1 MSTELVQT
9 IAEVHHRLAPFRSSH
24 QVIGLVPTMGALHA
38 GHQSLIQQARK
49 EADCLVV
56 SIFVNPLQ
64 FGPKEDY
71 TRYPRTPEADLDFC
85 RLLDVDL
92 IFAPEV
98 EEMYP
103 TPSLT
108 SVEVARITDP
118 LCGPFRPGHFSG
130 VATVVA
136 KLFHIIQPQR
146 AYFGEKD
153 AQQLSVIERMVS
165 DLNLAVTVVA
175 VPTVR
180 ESDGLAVS
188 SRNQYLSP
196 EERRSAPILYRALQ
210 AARQAIAEGVLDC
223 GEARKRALAV
233 LEQDQRVKVE
243 YLEIVDPEEMQPV
256 ERITGP
262 VRVAGA
268 IRIGTIRL
276 IDNLLT
282 AP

>member
-1 MSTELVQT
+1 MSTQLVQT
-9 IAEVHHRLAPFRSSH
+9 IAEIRKRLEPFRSS
-24 QVIGLVPTMGALHA
+24 QIIGLVPTMGALHA
-38 GHQSLIQQARK
+38 GHESLIQQARK

-64 FGPKEDY
+64 FGPNEDY
-71 TRYPRTPEADLDFC
+71 THYPRMPEADLDFC
-85 RLLDVDL
+85 RKLEVDL
-92 IFAPEV
+92 IFEPEV

-108 SVEVARITDP
+108 SVEVTRITDH
-118 LCGPFRPGHFSG
+118 LCGRFRPGHFSG

-136 KLFHIIQPQR
+136 KLFQIIQPQR

-153 AQQLSVIERMVS
+153 AQQLRVIERMVS
-165 DLNLAVTVVA
+165 DLNLGVTVVA

-180 ESDGLAVS
+180 EADGLAVS

-196 EERRSAPILYRALQ
+196 QERRVAPNLYRALQ
-210 AARQAIAEGVLDC
+210 AARQAIAEGVLDS
-223 GEARKRALAV
+223 GEARKRGLTV
-233 LEQDQRVKVE
+233 LEQDQSVKVE

-268 IRIGTIRL
+268 IRIGAIRL

>member
-9 IAEVHHRLAPFRSSH
+9 IAEIRHRLESIRSSH
-24 QVIGLVPTMGALHA
+24 QIIGLVPTMGALHA
-38 GHQSLIQQARK
+38 GHESLIQQARK
-49 EADCLVV
+49 ETDCLVV

-71 TRYPRTPEADLDFC
+71 TRYPRRPKADLDFC
-85 RLLDVDL
+85 RILDVDL

-108 SVEVARITDP
+108 SVDVARITDP

-130 VATVVA
+130 VATVVS

-165 DLNLAVTVVA
+165 DLNLAVAVVA

-210 AARQAIAEGVLDC
+210 AAQQAIAEGVQI
-223 GEARKRALAV
+223 GRASCRG
-233 LEQDQRVKVE
+233 RV
-243 YLEIVDPEEMQPV
+243 
-256 ERITGP
+256 
-262 VRVAGA
+262 
-268 IRIGTIRL
+268 
-276 IDNLLT
+276 
-282 AP
+282 

>member
-9 IAEVHHRLAPFRSSH
+9 IAEVRHRLDAIRNSH

-38 GHQSLIQQARK
+38 GHQSLIQQAR
-49 EADCLVV
+49 EEVECLVV

-71 TRYPRTPEADLDFC
+71 TRYPRTPDTDLDFC
-85 RLLDVDL
+85 RQLEVDL

-108 SVEVARITDP
+108 SVEVSRITDP
-118 LCGPFRPGHFSG
+118 LCGPFRPGHFRG

-165 DLNLAVTVVA
+165 DLNFAVTVVA

-210 AARQAIAEGVLDC
+210 AAQQAIAEGVLDYE
-223 GEARKRALAV
+223 EARKRGLAV
-233 LEQDQRVKVE
+233 LEQDQSVEVE
-243 YLEIVDPEEMQPV
+243 YLEIVDPEEMQPL

-268 IRIGTIRL
+268 IRIGAIRL

>member
-1 MSTELVQT
+1 MSTGLVQT
-9 IAEVHHRLAPFRSSH
+9 IAEIRQRLEPFRSS
-24 QVIGLVPTMGALHA
+24 QIIGLVPTMGALHE
-38 GHQSLIQQARK
+38 GHGSLIQQARK
-49 EADCLVV
+49 ETDCLVV

-64 FGPKEDY
+64 FGPREDY
-71 TRYPRTPEADLDFC
+71 TGYPRTPEADLDFC
-85 RLLDVDL
+85 RRLNVDL
-92 IFAPEV
+92 IFEPEV
-98 EEMYP
+98 EDMYP

-108 SVEVARITDP
+108 SVEVTRIADH

-136 KLFHIIQPQR
+136 KLFQIIQPQR

-153 AQQLSVIERMVS
+153 AQQLRVIERMVS
-165 DLNLAVTVVA
+165 DLDLGVTVVA

-188 SRNQYLSP
+188 SRNQYLSQD
-196 EERRSAPILYRALQ
+196 ERLLAPILYRALQ
-210 AARQAIAEGVLDC
+210 TAQQAIADGVLDS
-223 GEARKRALAV
+223 GEVQKRALAV
-233 LEQDQRVKVE
+233 LEQDQSVTVE

-256 ERITGP
+256 ERISGQ

-268 IRIGTIRL
+268 IRIGATRL

>member
-1 MSTELVQT
+1 MSTELIQT
-9 IAEVHHRLAPFRSSH
+9 IAEVRHRLEPFRSSY

-38 GHQSLIQQARK
+38 GHESLIQQARK

-71 TRYPRTPEADLDFC
+71 THYPRMPEADLDFC
-85 RLLDVDL
+85 SRLEVDL

-108 SVEVARITDP
+108 SVEVARITDH

-153 AQQLSVIERMVS
+153 AQQLRVIERMVS
-165 DLNLAVTVVA
+165 DLNLAVSVVA

-196 EERRSAPILYRALQ
+196 EERRSAPVLYRALQ
-210 AARQAIAEGVLDC
+210 AAQQAISEGVLDC
-223 GEARKRALAV
+223 GEARKRALEV
-233 LEQDQRVKVE
+233 LEQDQNVRVE
-243 YLEIVDPEEMQPV
+243 YLEIVDSEEMQPV

-268 IRIGTIRL
+268 IRIGATRL

>member
-1 MSTELVQT
+1 MSTQLVQT
-9 IAEVHHRLAPFRSSH
+9 IAEIRKRLEPFRSS
-24 QVIGLVPTMGALHA
+24 QIIGLVPTMGALHA

-71 TRYPRTPEADLDFC
+71 THYPRTPEADLDFC
-85 RLLDVDL
+85 RKLEVDL
-92 IFAPEV
+92 IFEPEV

-108 SVEVARITDP
+108 SVEVTRITDH

-153 AQQLSVIERMVS
+153 AQQLRVIERMVS
-165 DLNLAVTVVA
+165 DLNLGVTVVA

-210 AARQAIAEGVLDC
+210 AAQQAIAEGVLDS
-223 GEARKRALAV
+223 GEARKRGLTV
-233 LEQDQRVKVE
+233 LEQDQSVKVE

>member
-1 MSTELVQT
+1 VSTELVQT
-9 IAEVHHRLAPFRSSH
+9 IAEIRQRLEPFRSS
-24 QVIGLVPTMGALHA
+24 QIIGLVPTMGALHE
-38 GHQSLIQQARK
+38 GHGSLIQQARE

-64 FGPKEDY
+64 FGPREDY
-71 TRYPRTPEADLDFC
+71 TGYPRTPEADLDFC
-85 RLLDVDL
+85 RSLDVDL
-92 IFAPEV
+92 IFEPEV

-108 SVEVARITDP
+108 SVEVTRITDH

-136 KLFHIIQPQR
+136 KLFQIIQPQR

-153 AQQLSVIERMVS
+153 AQQLRVIERMVS
-165 DLNLAVTVVA
+165 DLNLGVMVVA

-196 EERRSAPILYRALQ
+196 QERRLAPVLHQALQ
-210 AARQAIAEGVLDC
+210 AAQQAIAEGVLDS
-223 GEARKRALAV
+223 GEVQKRALAV
-233 LEQDQRVKVE
+233 LEQEQSVTVE

-256 ERITGP
+256 ERISGQ
-262 VRVAGA
+262 VRVAAA
-268 IRIGTIRL
+268 IRIGATRL

>member
-1 MSTELVQT
+1 VSTELVQT
-9 IAEVHHRLAPFRSSH
+9 IAEIRQLLEPIRSS
-24 QVIGLVPTMGALHA
+24 QTIGLVPTMGALHE
-38 GHQSLIQQARK
+38 GHGSLIQQARK
-49 EADCLVV
+49 ETDCLVV

-64 FGPKEDY
+64 FGPRDDY

-85 RLLDVDL
+85 SRLDVDL
-92 IFAPEV
+92 IFEPEV

-103 TPSLT
+103 TPSLST
-108 SVEVARITDP
+108 VEVTRITDH

-136 KLFHIIQPQR
+136 KLFQIIQPQR

-165 DLNLAVTVVA
+165 DLNLGVTVVA

-196 EERRSAPILYRALQ
+196 QERALAPVLYRALQ
-210 AARQAIAEGVLDC
+210 VAQQAIAEGVLDS
-223 GEARKRALAV
+223 GKVQKRALAV
-233 LEQDQRVKVE
+233 LEQEQSVTVE

-268 IRIGTIRL
+268 IRIGATRL

>member
-1 MSTELVQT
+1 MSTQLVQT
-9 IAEVHHRLAPFRSSH
+9 IAEIRKQLEPFCSS
-24 QVIGLVPTMGALHA
+24 QIIGLVPTMGALHA

-49 EADCLVV
+49 EVDCLVV

-71 TRYPRTPEADLDFC
+71 THYPRTPEADLDFC
-85 RLLDVDL
+85 RNLEVDL
-92 IFAPEV
+92 IFEPEV

-108 SVEVARITDP
+108 SVEVTRITDH

-153 AQQLSVIERMVS
+153 AQQLRVIERMVS
-165 DLNLAVTVVA
+165 DLNLGVTVVA

-196 EERRSAPILYRALQ
+196 QERRSAPILYRALQ
-210 AARQAIAEGVLDC
+210 AAKQAIAEGVLDS
-223 GEARKRALAV
+223 GEARKRGLTV
-233 LEQDQRVKVE
+233 LEQDQSVKVE

-268 IRIGTIRL
+268 IRIGAIRL

>member
-1 MSTELVQT
+1 MSTQLVQT
-9 IAEVHHRLAPFRSSH
+9 IAEIRKRLEPFRSS
-24 QVIGLVPTMGALHA
+24 QIIGLVPTMGALHA

-49 EADCLVV
+49 EVDSLVV

-71 TRYPRTPEADLDFC
+71 THYPRTPEADLDFC
-85 RLLDVDL
+85 RKLEVDL
-92 IFAPEV
+92 IFEPEV

-108 SVEVARITDP
+108 SVEVTRITDH

-136 KLFHIIQPQR
+136 KLFNIIQPQR

-153 AQQLSVIERMVS
+153 AQQLRVIERMVS
-165 DLNLAVTVVA
+165 DLNLGVTVVA

-196 EERRSAPILYRALQ
+196 QERRVAPILYRALE
-210 AARQAIAEGVLDC
+210 AAQQAIAEGVLDS
-223 GEARKRALAV
+223 GEARKRGLSV
-233 LEQDQRVKVE
+233 LEQDQSVKVE

-268 IRIGTIRL
+268 IRIGAIRL

>member
-1 MSTELVQT
+1 MSTDLVQT
-9 IAEVHHRLAPFRSSH
+9 IAEVRERLQPFRSSH
-24 QVIGLVPTMGALHA
+24 QVVGLVPTMGALHA
-38 GHQSLIQQARK
+38 GHESLVQRARK
-49 EADCLVV
+49 EADCLIV

-64 FGPKEDY
+64 FGPRDDY

-85 RLLDVDL
+85 RRLDVDL
-92 IFAPEV
+92 IFEPEV

-103 TPSLT
+103 APSVTL
-108 SVEVARITDP
+108 VEVTRITDH

-165 DLNLAVTVVA
+165 DLNLGVTVVA

-196 EERRSAPILYRALQ
+196 EERRVAPVLYRALQ
-210 AARQAIAEGVLDC
+210 AAQQAIAEGVLDS
-223 GEARKRALAV
+223 GEVQKRGLAV
-233 LEQDQRVKVE
+233 LEEDENVQVE
-243 YLEIVDPEEMQPV
+243 YLEIVDPIELQPV
-256 ERITGP
+256 ERITGS

-268 IRIGTIRL
+268 IRIGATRL

>member
-1 MSTELVQT
+1 MSTQLVQT
-9 IAEVHHRLAPFRSSH
+9 IAEIRKRLEPFRSS
-24 QVIGLVPTMGALHA
+24 QIIGLVPTMGALHA
-38 GHQSLIQQARK
+38 GHESLIQRARK

-71 TRYPRTPEADLDFC
+71 THYPRTPEADLDFC
-85 RLLDVDL
+85 RKLEVDL
-92 IFAPEV
+92 IFEPEV

-108 SVEVARITDP
+108 SVEVTRITDH

-136 KLFHIIQPQR
+136 KLFQIIQPQR

-153 AQQLSVIERMVS
+153 AQQLRVIERMVS
-165 DLNLAVTVVA
+165 DLNLGVTVVA

-180 ESDGLAVS
+180 EPDGLAVS
-188 SRNQYLSP
+188 SRNQYLRP
-196 EERRSAPILYRALQ
+196 QERRVAPILYRALQ
-210 AARQAIAEGVLDC
+210 AAQQAIAEGVLDS
-223 GEARKRALAV
+223 GEARKRGLTV
-233 LEQDQRVKVE
+233 LEQDQSVKVE

-268 IRIGTIRL
+268 IRIGAIRL

>member
-9 IAEVHHRLAPFRSSH
+9 ITEVRHRLEPFRSSH

-49 EADCLVV
+49 ETDCLVV

-85 RLLDVDL
+85 RILDVDL

-108 SVEVARITDP
+108 SVDVARITET

-153 AQQLSVIERMVS
+153 AQQLSVIERLVS

-196 EERRSAPILYRALQ
+196 EERRSASILYRALQ
-210 AARQAIAEGVLDC
+210 AAQKAIAEGVLDC
-223 GEARKRALAV
+223 GEVRKRALAV
-233 LEQDQRVKVE
+233 LAQDQSVKVE
-243 YLEIVDPEEMQPV
+243 YLEIVDPEELQPV

-268 IRIGTIRL
+268 IRIGAIRL

>member
-1 MSTELVQT
+1 M
-9 IAEVHHRLAPFRSSH
+9 
-24 QVIGLVPTMGALHA
+24 
-38 GHQSLIQQARK
+38 
-49 EADCLVV
+49 
-56 SIFVNPLQ
+56 
-64 FGPKEDY
+64 
-71 TRYPRTPEADLDFC
+71 
-85 RLLDVDL
+85 
-92 IFAPEV
+92 
-98 EEMYP
+98 
-103 TPSLT
+103 
-108 SVEVARITDP
+108 
-118 LCGPFRPGHFSG
+118 
-130 VATVVA
+130 
-136 KLFHIIQPQR
+136 
-146 AYFGEKD
+146 
-153 AQQLSVIERMVS
+153 SVIERMVS
-165 DLNLAVTVVA
+165 DLNWAVTVVA

-233 LEQDQRVKVE
+233 LEQDQTVKVE

-268 IRIGTIRL
+268 IRIGAIRL

>member
-1 MSTELVQT
+1 VSTQLVQT
-9 IAEVHHRLAPFRSSH
+9 IAEIRKRLEPFRSS
-24 QVIGLVPTMGALHA
+24 QIIGLVPTMGALHA

-49 EADCLVV
+49 EVDCLVV

-71 TRYPRTPEADLDFC
+71 TRYPRMPEADLDFC
-85 RLLDVDL
+85 RKLEVDL
-92 IFAPEV
+92 IFEPEV

-108 SVEVARITDP
+108 SVEVTRITDH
-118 LCGPFRPGHFSG
+118 LCGPCRPGHFSG

-136 KLFHIIQPQR
+136 KLFNIIQPQR

-153 AQQLSVIERMVS
+153 AQQLRVIERMVS
-165 DLNLAVTVVA
+165 DLNLGVTVVA

-180 ESDGLAVS
+180 EPDGLAVS
-188 SRNQYLSP
+188 SRNQYLRP
-196 EERRSAPILYRALQ
+196 QERRVAPILYRALQ
-210 AARQAIAEGVLDC
+210 AAQQAIAEGVLDS
-223 GEARKRALAV
+223 GEARKRGLTV
-233 LEQDQRVKVE
+233 LEQDQSVKVE

>member
-1 MSTELVQT
+1 MSTQLVQT
-9 IAEVHHRLAPFRSSH
+9 IAEIRKRLEPFRSS
-24 QVIGLVPTMGALHA
+24 QIIGLVPTMGALHA

-85 RLLDVDL
+85 RKLEVDL
-92 IFAPEV
+92 IFEPEV

-108 SVEVARITDP
+108 SVEVTRITDH

-136 KLFHIIQPQR
+136 KLFQIIQPQR

-153 AQQLSVIERMVS
+153 AQQLRVIERMVS
-165 DLNLAVTVVA
+165 DLNLGVTVVA

-180 ESDGLAVS
+180 EPDGLAVS
-188 SRNQYLSP
+188 SRNQYLRP
-196 EERRSAPILYRALQ
+196 QERRSAPILYRALQ
-210 AARQAIAEGVLDC
+210 AAQQAIAEGVLDS
-223 GEARKRALAV
+223 GEARKRGLTV
-233 LEQDQRVKVE
+233 LEQDQSVKVE

-276 IDNLLT
+276 IDNLLI

>member
-1 MSTELVQT
+1 MSTQLVQT
-9 IAEVHHRLAPFRSSH
+9 IAEIRKRLEPFRSS
-24 QVIGLVPTMGALHA
+24 QIIGLVPTMGALHA

-85 RLLDVDL
+85 RKLEVDL
-92 IFAPEV
+92 IFEPEV

-108 SVEVARITDP
+108 SVEVTRITDH

-165 DLNLAVTVVA
+165 DLNLGVTVVA

-180 ESDGLAVS
+180 EPDGLAVS

-196 EERRSAPILYRALQ
+196 QERRSAPILYRALQ
-210 AARQAIAEGVLDC
+210 AAQQAIAEGVLDS
-223 GEARKRALAV
+223 GEARKRGLAV
-233 LEQDQRVKVE
+233 LEQDQSVKVE

>member
-9 IAEVHHRLAPFRSSH
+9 IADVRHRLEPFHSSH

-49 EADCLVV
+49 ETDCLVV

-71 TRYPRTPEADLDFC
+71 TRYPRRPEADLDFC
-85 RLLDVDL
+85 RRLDVDL

-108 SVEVARITDP
+108 SVDVARITDP

-153 AQQLSVIERMVS
+153 AQQLSVIKRMVS
-165 DLNLAVTVVA
+165 DLNLAVIVVA

-196 EERRSAPILYRALQ
+196 DERRSAPILYRALQ
-210 AARQAIAEGVLDC
+210 AAQQAIAEGVLDC
-223 GEARKRALAV
+223 GEARKRGLAV
-233 LEQDQRVKVE
+233 LEQDQSVKVE
-243 YLEIVDPEEMQPV
+243 YLEIVDPEEMQPL

>member
-1 MSTELVQT
+1 MSRTAWRSVPE
-9 IAEVHHRLAPFRSSH
+9 IRLKDEIH
-24 QVIGLVPTMGALHA
+24 LQVGPT
-38 GHQSLIQQARK
+38 
-49 EADCLVV
+49 
-56 SIFVNPLQ
+56 
-64 FGPKEDY
+64 EDY
-71 TRYPRTPEADLDFC
+71 THYPRTPEADLDFC
-85 RLLDVDL
+85 RKLDVDL
-92 IFAPEV
+92 IFEPEV

-108 SVEVARITDP
+108 SVEVTRITDH

-153 AQQLSVIERMVS
+153 AQQLRVIERMVS
-165 DLNLAVTVVA
+165 DLNLGVTVVA

-196 EERRSAPILYRALQ
+196 QERRVAPILYRALQ
-210 AARQAIAEGVLDC
+210 AAQQAIAEGVLDS
-223 GEARKRALAV
+223 GEARKRGLTV
-233 LEQDQRVKVE
+233 LEQDQSVKVE

-268 IRIGTIRL
+268 IRIGAIRL

>member
-1 MSTELVQT
+1 
-9 IAEVHHRLAPFRSSH
+9 
-24 QVIGLVPTMGALHA
+24 
-38 GHQSLIQQARK
+38 
-49 EADCLVV
+49 V

-64 FGPKEDY
+64 FGPREDY
-71 TRYPRTPEADLDFC
+71 TGYPRTPEADLDFC
-85 RLLDVDL
+85 RSLDVDL
-92 IFAPEV
+92 IFEPEV

-108 SVEVARITDP
+108 SVEVTRITDH

-136 KLFHIIQPQR
+136 KLFQIIQPQR

-153 AQQLSVIERMVS
+153 AQQLRVIERMVS
-165 DLNLAVTVVA
+165 DLNLGVMVVA

-196 EERRSAPILYRALQ
+196 QERRLAPVLHQALQ
-210 AARQAIAEGVLDC
+210 AAQQAIAEGVLDS
-223 GEARKRALAV
+223 GEVQKRALAV
-233 LEQDQRVKVE
+233 LEQEQSVTVE

-256 ERITGP
+256 ERISGQ
-262 VRVAGA
+262 VRVAAA
-268 IRIGTIRL
+268 IRIGATRL

>member
-9 IAEVHHRLAPFRSSH
+9 IAEIRQRLEPFRSSRI
-24 QVIGLVPTMGALHA
+24 IGLVPTMGALHA
-38 GHQSLIQQARK
+38 GHESLIQWARK

-71 TRYPRTPEADLDFC
+71 NHYPRTPEADLDSC
-85 RLLDVDL
+85 RKLDVDL
-92 IFAPEV
+92 IFEPEV
-98 EEMYP
+98 EEMCP
-103 TPSLT
+103 TRSLT
-108 SVEVARITDP
+108 SVEVTRITDY

-136 KLFHIIQPQR
+136 KLFQIIQPQR

-153 AQQLSVIERMVS
+153 AQQLRVIERMVS
-165 DLNLAVTVVA
+165 DLNLGVTVVA

-196 EERRSAPILYRALQ
+196 QERRVAPVLYRALQ
-210 AARQAIAEGVLDC
+210 AAQQAIAEGVLDS
-223 GEARKRALAV
+223 GEVQKRALAV
-233 LEQDQRVKVE
+233 LEQDQSVTVE

-268 IRIGTIRL
+268 IRIGAIRL

>member
-1 MSTELVQT
+1 MSTQLVRT
-9 IAEVHHRLAPFRSSH
+9 IVEIRQRLEPFRSS

-38 GHQSLIQQARK
+38 GHESLIQQARK
-49 EADCLVV
+49 ESDCLVV

-71 TRYPRTPEADLDFC
+71 THYPRTPEADLDFC
-85 RLLDVDL
+85 SRLGVEL
-92 IFAPEV
+92 IFEPEV

-103 TPSLT
+103 APSLT
-108 SVEVARITDP
+108 SVEITRITDH
-118 LCGPFRPGHFSG
+118 LCGPLRPGHFSG

-136 KLFHIIQPQR
+136 KLFQIIQPQR

-196 EERRSAPILYRALQ
+196 QERPLAPVLYRALQ
-210 AARQAIAEGVLDC
+210 AAQQAIAEGVLDG

-233 LEQDQRVKVE
+233 LEQNQSVKVE
-243 YLEIVDPEEMQPV
+243 YLEIIDPEEMQPV

-268 IRIGTIRL
+268 IRIGAIRL

>member
-1 MSTELVQT
+1 VSTQLVQT
-9 IAEVHHRLAPFRSSH
+9 IAEIRKRLEPFRSS
-24 QVIGLVPTMGALHA
+24 QIIGLVPTMGALHA

-71 TRYPRTPEADLDFC
+71 THYPRTPEADLDFC
-85 RLLDVDL
+85 RKLEVDL
-92 IFAPEV
+92 IFEPEV

-108 SVEVARITDP
+108 SVEVTRITDH

-153 AQQLSVIERMVS
+153 AQQLRVIERMVS
-165 DLNLAVTVVA
+165 DLNLGVTVVA

-196 EERRSAPILYRALQ
+196 QERRVAPILYRALQ
-210 AARQAIAEGVLDC
+210 AAQQAIAEGVLDS
-223 GEARKRALAV
+223 GEARKRGLTV
-233 LEQDQRVKVE
+233 LEQDQSVKVE
-243 YLEIVDPEEMQPV
+243 YLEIVDPEEMQPL
-256 ERITGP
+256 EGITGP

>member
-1 MSTELVQT
+1 VSTELVRT
-9 IAEVHHRLAPFRSSH
+9 IAEIRKRLEPFRSS
-24 QVIGLVPTMGALHA
+24 QIIGLVPTMGALHA
-38 GHQSLIQQARK
+38 GHESLMQQGRK
-49 EADCLVV
+49 ETDCLVV

-71 TRYPRTPEADLDFC
+71 THYPRRPEADLDFC
-85 RLLDVDL
+85 RKLEVDL
-92 IFAPEV
+92 IFEPEV

-103 TPSLT
+103 TPALT
-108 SVEVARITDP
+108 SVEVTRITDH

-136 KLFHIIQPQR
+136 KLFQIIQPQR

-210 AARQAIAEGVLDC
+210 TAQQAIAEGVLDC

-233 LEQDQRVKVE
+233 LEQDQSVKVE
-243 YLEIVDPEEMQPV
+243 YLEIVDPKEMQPV

-268 IRIGTIRL
+268 IRIGAIRL
-276 IDNLLT
+276 IDNLLI

>member
-1 MSTELVQT
+1 VSTQLVQT
-9 IAEVHHRLAPFRSSH
+9 IAEIRKRLEPFRSS
-24 QVIGLVPTMGALHA
+24 QIIGLVPTMGALHA

-85 RLLDVDL
+85 RKLEVDL
-92 IFAPEV
+92 IFEPEV

-108 SVEVARITDP
+108 SVEVTRITDH

-136 KLFHIIQPQR
+136 KLFQIIQPQR

-153 AQQLSVIERMVS
+153 AQQLRVIERMVS
-165 DLNLAVTVVA
+165 DLNLGVTVVA

-180 ESDGLAVS
+180 EPDGLAVS
-188 SRNQYLSP
+188 SRNQYLRP
-196 EERRSAPILYRALQ
+196 QERRSAPILYRALQ
-210 AARQAIAEGVLDC
+210 AAQQAIAEGVLDS
-223 GEARKRALAV
+223 GEARKRGLAV
-233 LEQDQRVKVE
+233 LEQDQSIKIE

-276 IDNLLT
+276 IDNLLI

>member
-9 IAEVHHRLAPFRSSH
+9 IAEIRQLLEPIRRS
-24 QVIGLVPTMGALHA
+24 QTIGLVPTMGALHE
-38 GHQSLIQQARK
+38 GHGSLIQQARK
-49 EADCLVV
+49 ETDCLVV

-64 FGPKEDY
+64 FGPRDDY

-85 RLLDVDL
+85 SRLDVDL
-92 IFAPEV
+92 IFEPEV

-103 TPSLT
+103 TPSLST
-108 SVEVARITDP
+108 VEVTRITDH

-136 KLFHIIQPQR
+136 KLFQIIQPQR

-165 DLNLAVTVVA
+165 DLNLGVTVVA

-196 EERRSAPILYRALQ
+196 QERALAPVLYRALQ
-210 AARQAIAEGVLDC
+210 VAQQAIAEGVLDS
-223 GEARKRALAV
+223 GKVQKRALAV
-233 LEQDQRVKVE
+233 LEQEQSVTVE

-268 IRIGTIRL
+268 IRIGATRL

>member
-1 MSTELVQT
+1 MD
-9 IAEVHHRLAPFRSSH
+9 I
-24 QVIGLVPTMGALHA
+24 
-38 GHQSLIQQARK
+38 
-49 EADCLVV
+49 
-56 SIFVNPLQ
+56 
-64 FGPKEDY
+64 
-71 TRYPRTPEADLDFC
+71 
-85 RLLDVDL
+85 
-92 IFAPEV
+92 
-98 EEMYP
+98 
-103 TPSLT
+103 
-108 SVEVARITDP
+108 ARITDH

-175 VPTVR
+175 VPIVR

-188 SRNQYLSP
+188 SRNQHLSP

-210 AARQAIAEGVLDC
+210 EAQQAIAEGVLDS
-223 GEARKRALAV
+223 GKVQKRALAV
-233 LEQDQRVKVE
+233 LEQDQGVKVE
-243 YLEIVDPEEMQPV
+243 YLEIADPEKMQPV

-268 IRIGTIRL
+268 IRIGAIRL

>member
-1 MSTELVQT
+1 MSTQLVQT
-9 IAEVHHRLAPFRSSH
+9 IAEIRKRLEPFRSS
-24 QVIGLVPTMGALHA
+24 QIIGLVPTMGALHA

-49 EADCLVV
+49 EVDGLAV

-71 TRYPRTPEADLDFC
+71 THYPRTPEADLDFC
-85 RLLDVDL
+85 RKLEVDL
-92 IFAPEV
+92 IFEPEV

-103 TPSLT
+103 TSSLT
-108 SVEVARITDP
+108 SVEVTRITDH

-136 KLFHIIQPQR
+136 KLFQIIQPQR

-153 AQQLSVIERMVS
+153 AQQLRVIERMVS
-165 DLNLAVTVVA
+165 DLNLGVTVVA

-196 EERRSAPILYRALQ
+196 QERRVAPILYRALQ
-210 AARQAIAEGVLDC
+210 AAQQAIAEGVLDS
-223 GEARKRALAV
+223 GEARKRGLTV
-233 LEQDQRVKVE
+233 LEQDQSVKVE

-268 IRIGTIRL
+268 IRIGAIRL

-282 AP
+282 VP